1 MESKGLCLDRAQA
14 GGLEV
19 VVGAQCPLSHAQEN
33 FSTIKEPLINLTYVP
48 KLHMR
53 RMIPIRLKPN
63 SVQAQL
69 HISSAILLFV
79 FTGRSLTTGL
89 FFNIRLLETLLVVN

>member
-1 MESKGLCLDRAQA
+1 MESKGLCLDRAHV

-19 VVGAQCPLSHAQEN
+19 LVARGVEGDCDRAAAQREN
-33 FSTIKEPLINLTYVP
+33 FFTIKEPLINLTYVP

-79 FTGRSLTTGL
+79 FTGRPLTAQP
-89 FFNIRLLETLLVVN
+89 FF